1 MALESLVITIFIL
14 GVLIIF
20 ASFISLRIICKTAIL
35 QNAFG
40 YMCAA
45 QSIAEAIYGGCFV
58 FWATPVMA
66 FFPEIQQSFFGY
78 VFGQTF
84 LYVFYASIW
93 LHLCKSINRSIALIF
108 PIQYYKQFT
117 ITIGKIFIGIALV
130 LALISSSTIFQYKCN
145 FYFHPTLFKWKLRF
159 YPECWEMPFFD
170 QISMAIVVV
179 GAVTCFSTLAYLC
192 LYVFWY
198 HFANLAETLT
208 ATVILKTITWE
219 TFHLSNELIFI
230 YFTIKGSNGG
240 VPKVFENLWFTKAKP
255 VSSILAVI

>member
-1 MALESLVITIFIL
+1 M
-14 GVLIIF
+14 
-20 ASFISLRIICKTAIL
+20 
-35 QNAFG
+35 
-40 YMCAA
+40 
-45 QSIAEAIYGGCFV
+45 
-58 FWATPVMA
+58 
-66 FFPEIQQSFFGY
+66 
-78 VFGQTF
+78 
-84 LYVFYASIW
+84 
-93 LHLCKSINRSIALIF
+93 IF

-117 ITIGKIFIGIALV
+117 ITTGKIFIGIALI

-179 GAVTCFSTLAYLC
+179 GAVVCDSVTLANLIICRKKLKQKQTIKGKNERMFFIQTCFSTLAYLC

-219 TFHLSNELIFI
+219 IFHLSNELIFI
-230 YFTIKGSNGG
+230 YFTIKGSSGG
-240 VPKVFENLWFTKAKP
+240 IPKVFENLWFIKVKP
-255 VSSILAVI
+255 TSSILAVT